1 MKAIV
6 TVIGKDRTGIIAAV
20 SAKLND
26 WNVNIEDISQTI
38 MNENFVM
45 VMVVNCE
52 KSTIPFD
59 ALDGALQ
66 DAMKAFGVIVRVNH
80 EDIFNCMQRV

>member
-20 SAKLND
+20 SAKLNE

-52 KSTIPFD
+52 KATIPFD
-59 ALDGALQ
+59 TIDGELSS
-66 DAMKAFGVIVRVNH
+66 AMKSYGVSVRVNH